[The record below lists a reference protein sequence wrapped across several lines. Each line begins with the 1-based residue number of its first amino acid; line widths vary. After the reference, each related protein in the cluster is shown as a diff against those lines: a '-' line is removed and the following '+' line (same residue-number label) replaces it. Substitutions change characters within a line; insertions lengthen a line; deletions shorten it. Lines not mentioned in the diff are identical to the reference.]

1 MNKYTILPE
10 GDNVVAK
17 DMQKLSRLDIF
28 PFSLILFG
36 SFGRG
41 EGLVL
46 DGKPRN
52 DYDLLLVHG
61 TERDKKLI
69 EQTKLSCMP
78 EVHMIDLEALG
89 KSAITQQI
97 YEIRY
102 GSQVILGESV
112 DGVIGDPEPYEIPY
126 GDAINSLERRAISM
140 ILAKYELGKQKSDL
154 RKVTEQIAKMVIAL
168 GDAILIKRGQFNPK
182 YANRNLLLS
191 NDDISSQYQLA
202 VSTKLTGTPE
212 LSEDQ
217 LWNWWHNTRHMLR
230 EYAVGNSLKLTIGE
244 ALFAITD
251 RTTQEQLK
259 DILIK
264 LGAKKWL

>member
-1 MNKYTILPE
+1 MNKYTITPE
-10 GDNVVAK
+10 GDKIVRK
-17 DMQKLSRLDIF
+17 DIRKIKRLGIF

-46 DGKPRN
+46 DGIPRN

-61 TERDKKLI
+61 SENDKKAI
-69 EQTKLSCMP
+69 EKLDLSCMP
-78 EVHMIDLEALG
+78 EIHRIDLEVLSKAPV
-89 KSAITQQI
+89 TQQLF
-97 YEIRY
+97 EIRY
-102 GSQVILGESV
+102 ASQVLLGESIS
-112 DGVIGDPEPYEIPY
+112 GVIGDIEPYEIPY
-126 GDAINSLERRAISM
+126 GDAINSLERRSTSM
-140 ILAKYELGKQKSDL
+140 ILAKYELSKKAPDL

-168 GDAILIKRGQFNPK
+168 GDAILIKRGQFNTK

-191 NDDISSQYQLA
+191 SDDISSQYQLA
-202 VSTKLTGTPE
+202 VSTKLTGSPE

-230 EYAVGNSLKLTIGE
+230 EYAVDNGLQLTVGE

-264 LGAKKWL
+264 LGAEKWL